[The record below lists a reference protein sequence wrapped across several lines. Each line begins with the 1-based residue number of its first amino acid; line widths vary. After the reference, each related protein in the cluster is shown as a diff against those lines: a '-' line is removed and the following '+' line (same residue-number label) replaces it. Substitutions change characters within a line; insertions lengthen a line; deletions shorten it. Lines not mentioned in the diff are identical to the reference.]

1 MMCECDEAFGREFL
15 PHQLDFGSE
24 LDTQREIPVT
34 LGFQIGIC
42 DQCRGL
48 PVQAFPRAAMYGAT
62 SKFKR
67 YYWREIAFKTIPLIE
82 NWKRELKDEWTST
95 AWQETYNKLEREV
108 VEELKQFYLK
118 HPKYSYSEKSQAQ
131 VVKEFGVE
139 VVELEASVV
148 PTNGT
153 SRRLMVADENDAC
166 TVETFAARHFERM
179 GYESLFLESA
189 PFHVLFGVYMWFLIQ
204 DPADRS
210 GRLVTFGNRFAF
222 EQKGSASSITTFLPS
237 DFGTVGYSIRR
248 TEAITQYFKK
258 TLDDTSGLQ
267 WMFDDWLNHSYDFR
281 QYLWAHQD
289 VHITKARQLV
299 EILPAKIIIAILQY
313 LVGAYWHRYLGW
325 PDLLLF
331 RGTEYFF
338 AEVKFSKDRLSED
351 QKKWIADNAE
361 HLHLPFKLV
370 KIHRTS

>member
-1 MMCECDEAFGREFL
+1 
-15 PHQLDFGSE
+15 
-24 LDTQREIPVT
+24 
-34 LGFQIGIC
+34 
-42 DQCRGL
+42 
-48 PVQAFPRAAMYGAT
+48 
-62 SKFKR
+62 
-67 YYWREIAFKTIPLIE
+67 
-82 NWKRELKDEWTST
+82 
-95 AWQETYNKLEREV
+95 
-108 VEELKQFYLK
+108 
-118 HPKYSYSEKSQAQ
+118 
-131 VVKEFGVE
+131 
-139 VVELEASVV
+139 
-148 PTNGT
+148 
-153 SRRLMVADENDAC
+153 
-166 TVETFAARHFERM
+166 
-179 GYESLFLESA
+179 
-189 PFHVLFGVYMWFLIQ
+189 MWFLIQ